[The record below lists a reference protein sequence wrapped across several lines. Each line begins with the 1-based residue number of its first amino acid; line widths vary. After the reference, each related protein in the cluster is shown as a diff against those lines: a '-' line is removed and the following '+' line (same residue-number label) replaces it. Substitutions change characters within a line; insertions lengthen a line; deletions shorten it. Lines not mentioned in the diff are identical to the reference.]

1 MSKEQ
6 YEQYLERFR
15 RQDEENRIASEKLAA
30 SSKKRAEA
38 KERQMLEN
46 MEQEIKEAR
55 ITIQEKYNESDH
67 QKKIKKAWQEFA
79 AKLEE

>member
-15 RQDEENRIASEKLAA
+15 RQDEEDRIASEKLAA
-30 SSKKRAEA
+30 LNKKRKEA
-38 KERQMLEN
+38 IERQRLEN

-55 ITIQEKYNESDH
+55 IKIQEKYNESDH
-67 QKKIKKAWQEFA
+67 QKKIKKAWQEFV
-79 AKLEE
+79 AKFEE